1 MKTGMKRQPLVR
13 LTLYLLALGGAALF
27 TILLLK
33 EGVQDVARAITSAGW
48 GVAAIL
54 FFHFVPMGLDAT
66 TWWLVFPRGERPP
79 FRTVYWM
86 RWIGDS
92 ITNLAAAAELGGD
105 LIRVRL
111 AVLQGSRI
119 SASATSVVVNITLS
133 VFTQTVF
140 TFIGLNL
147 LVAATGRSNLW
158 GPAIAGAPI
167 AIAAVAG
174 FYTFQRLGMF
184 RLFGSIISRCSKDP
198 KWKAMLGKGG
208 DIDQTVR
215 TVYSDRG
222 SILMC
227 LFCEMASWF
236 VGAIEVWI
244 ALWALGIPGG
254 FPQAIVLEGVAQ
266 GVRSAM
272 FFVPGALGIQE
283 GGYVVVGRL
292 LGIPAE
298 MGLAL
303 ALIRRVRELAFGIPG
318 LIAWQI
324 IEGSQ
329 AWKNTISRI
338 ASQTDAVVAETI
350 DQASESDP
358 TKNAFTSKKRSMAS
372 ASGAQSGTL
381 NI

>member
-1 MKTGMKRQPLVR
+1 MQIGMKRQPLTR
-13 LTLYLLALGGAALF
+13 LMLYLLALGGAALF

-33 EGVQDVARAITSAGW
+33 EGVQDVASAIASAGW
-48 GVAAIL
+48 GVVAIL

-79 FRTVYWM
+79 FHTVYWM

-92 ITNLAAAAELGGD
+92 ISNLAAAAELGGD

-119 SASATSVVVNITLS
+119 SAAATSVVVNITLS

-140 TFIGLNL
+140 TFIGLSL
-147 LVAATGRSNLW
+147 LVSATGRSNLW
-158 GPAIAGAPI
+158 GPAIAGAPV

-198 KWKAMLGKGG
+198 KWRATLGKGG

-215 TVYSDRG
+215 RVYSDRG

-227 LFCEMASWF
+227 VFCEMASWF
-236 VGAIEVWI
+236 VGAVEVWI
-244 ALWALGIPGG
+244 ALCALGIPGG

-303 ALIRRVRELAFGIPG
+303 ALIRRVRELVFGIPG

-324 IEGSQ
+324 IEGSR
-329 AWKNTISRI
+329 AWKNTTSRI
-338 ASQTDAVVAETI
+338 ASQTDAVVAETMV
-350 DQASESDP
+350 
-358 TKNAFTSKKRSMAS
+358 TK
-372 ASGAQSGTL
+372 L
-381 NI
+381 P

>member
-1 MKTGMKRQPLVR
+1 MQIGMKRQPFVR

-33 EGVQDVARAITSAGW
+33 EGVQDVASAITSAGW

-54 FFHFVPMGLDAT
+54 VFHFVPMGLDTT

-111 AVLQGSRI
+111 AVLQRSRI
-119 SASATSVVVNITLS
+119 SAAATSVVVNITLS

-158 GPAIAGAPI
+158 GPAIAGAPV

-198 KWKAMLGKGG
+198 KWTAMLGKGG

-215 TVYSDRG
+215 RVYSDRG

-227 LFCEMASWF
+227 VFCEMASWF
-236 VGAIEVWI
+236 VGAVEVWI
-244 ALWALGIPGG
+244 ALCALGIPGG

-292 LGIPAE
+292 LGIPEE

-324 IEGSQ
+324 IEGSR
-329 AWKNTISRI
+329 AWKNTTSRI
-338 ASQTDAVVAETI
+338 ASQADAGAT
-350 DQASESDP
+350 QCKLRYDP
-358 TKNAFTSKKRSMAS
+358 IRLGQLSRRF
-372 ASGAQSGTL
+372 
-381 NI
+381 

>member
-1 MKTGMKRQPLVR
+1 
-13 LTLYLLALGGAALF
+13 
-27 TILLLK
+27 
-33 EGVQDVARAITSAGW
+33 
-48 GVAAIL
+48 
-54 FFHFVPMGLDAT
+54 
-66 TWWLVFPRGERPP
+66 
-79 FRTVYWM
+79 
-86 RWIGDS
+86 
-92 ITNLAAAAELGGD
+92 
-105 LIRVRL
+105 
-111 AVLQGSRI
+111 
-119 SASATSVVVNITLS
+119 
-133 VFTQTVF
+133 
-140 TFIGLNL
+140 
-147 LVAATGRSNLW
+147 LVAVTGRSNLW

-184 RLFGSIISRCSKDP
+184 RMFGSIVSRCSKDP

-215 TVYSDRG
+215 RVYSDRG

-227 LFCEMASWF
+227 VFFEMASWF
-236 VGAIEVWI
+236 VGAVEVWI

-292 LGIPAE
+292 LGIPGE

-303 ALIRRVRELAFGIPG
+303 ALIRRVRELVFGIPG

-324 IEGSQ
+324 IEGSR
-329 AWKNTISRI
+329 AWKNTTSRI
-338 ASQTDAVVAETI
+338 ASQADPVVAETMV
-350 DQASESDP
+350 
-358 TKNAFTSKKRSMAS
+358 TK
-372 ASGAQSGTL
+372 L
-381 NI
+381 P

>member
-1 MKTGMKRQPLVR
+1 MKRQPLVR

-33 EGVQDVARAITSAGW
+33 EGVQDVAGAITSAGW

-54 FFHFVPMGLDAT
+54 FFHFVPMGLDTT
-66 TWWLVFPRGERPP
+66 TWWLVFPREERPP

-92 ITNLAAAAELGGD
+92 ICNLAAAAELGGD

-111 AVLQGSRI
+111 AVLQNSRI
-119 SASATSVVVNITLS
+119 SAAATSVVVNITLS

-147 LVAATGRSNLW
+147 LIAATGRSNLW
-158 GPAIAGAPI
+158 GPAIVGAPV

-198 KWKAMLGKGG
+198 KWTAMLGKGG

-215 TVYSDRG
+215 RVYSDRG

-227 LFCEMASWF
+227 AFCEMASWF
-236 VGAIEVWI
+236 VGAVEVWI
-244 ALWALGIPGG
+244 ALCALGIPGG

-292 LGIPAE
+292 LGIPEE

-303 ALIRRVRELAFGIPG
+303 ALIRRVRELVFGIPG

-329 AWKNTISRI
+329 AWKNTTSRI
-338 ASQTDAVVAETI
+338 ASQADAVVKETMV
-350 DQASESDP
+350 
-358 TKNAFTSKKRSMAS
+358 TK
-372 ASGAQSGTL
+372 L
-381 NI
+381 P